1 MSILKDTPDKDFL
14 IRLNTAAAT
23 MGAVVFPAGAYVREL
38 LLGRQRSKVS
48 VIVAGDSVP
57 FIQHLLDSTGANK
70 SDSGD
75 ENDTPALQYDKHL
88 LKVFGGAEITENTG
102 DVQALATV
110 LAQKSFSINA
120 MALDIRPAGFG
131 ALIDPFQGEKDLENR
146 IIRTTLAPDDAFQKS
161 PISMLAAVYL
171 AAKLNFRIEQATFQS
186 IRDNVEL
193 LKTVPRENVT
203 GYFKRLILLKKPSV
217 GLDLLKKSG
226 ISQIIF
232 PELDA
237 MTGVEQRNEYLHK
250 DVFYHTL
257 KVLDN
262 ISEHTDSFELRM
274 AALMH
279 DIAKPQTKRFVNGLG
294 WTFHG
299 HEELGARMVMRIAR
313 RMKLPIA
320 SAEYISKLVRLHM
333 RPSQLVGDAV
343 TDSAVRRLITEA
355 DEDIND
361 LMTLCRADITSK
373 NPHKVRKY
381 LSNFDKVESRM
392 KDVEALDRQ
401 RAFQPAI
408 TGNDIMTHLGVP
420 PGPMIG
426 KIKKAITDAIHAG
439 IIPNEK
445 EACFQYFL
453 EIKERFPGENGEN

>member
-1 MSILKDTPDKDFL
+1 MSILKDTPDKEFL
-14 IRLNTAAAT
+14 IRLNKAAAAVGT
-23 MGAVVFPAGAYVREL
+23 VVFPAGAYVREL
-38 LLGRQRSKVS
+38 MLGRHRSKMCLV
-48 VIVAGDSVP
+48 VAGDTEP
-57 FIQHLLDSTGANK
+57 FIQHLRENAGAGDSA
-70 SDSGD
+70 SGD
-75 ENDTPALQYDKHL
+75 ENETPTLQYDQHL
-88 LKVFGGAEITENTG
+88 VKVFAGEKITKNSG
-102 DVQALATV
+102 SVQALATI
-110 LAQKSFSINA
+110 LNQKDFSINA
-120 MALDIRPAGFG
+120 MALDIRSGKFG
-131 ALIDPFQGEKDLENR
+131 ALIDPFQGEKDLEDR
-146 IIRTTLAPDDAFQKS
+146 IIRTTLAPEVVFQKS
-161 PISMLAAVYL
+161 PLSMLAAVYL
-171 AAKLNFRIEQATFQS
+171 AARLHFRIEQVTFQA
-186 IRDNVEL
+186 IRDNASL

-203 GYFKRLILLKKPSV
+203 SYFKRLILLKKPSF
-217 GLDLLKKSG
+217 GLDLLKKAG
-226 ISQIIF
+226 ISQVVF

-279 DIAKPQTKRFVNGLG
+279 DIAKPQTKRFVNGIG

-333 RPSQLVGDAV
+333 RPSQLVGDGV

-355 DEDIND
+355 DKDIND

-381 LSNFDKVESRM
+381 LNNFDKVESRM
-392 KDVEALDRQ
+392 KDVEALDRE

-439 IIPNEK
+439 EIPNEK

-453 EIKERFPGENGEN
+453 QIKERFSGENGEN

>member
-1 MSILKDTPDKDFL
+1 MSILKDTPDKEFL
-14 IRLNTAAAT
+14 IRLNEAAAAIGT
-23 MGAVVFPAGAYVREL
+23 AVFPAGAYVREL
-38 LLGRQRSKVS
+38 MLGRQRSKMAL
-48 VIVAGDSVP
+48 IVAGDADRFV
-57 FIQHLLDSTGANK
+57 QHLQENAGASK

-75 ENDTPALQYDKHL
+75 EKRIPALQYDQHYLSVLRGIK
-88 LKVFGGAEITENTG
+88 ITENIG
-102 DVQALATV
+102 EARALATV
-110 LAQKSFSINA
+110 LKEKTFSINA
-120 MALDIRPAGFG
+120 MALDIRPDKFG
-131 ALIDPFQGEKDLENR
+131 ALVDPFQGKKDLHDR
-146 IIRTTLAPDDAFQKS
+146 IIRTTLPPEDTFQKS
-161 PISMLAAVYL
+161 PLSMLAAVYL
-171 AAKLNFRIEQATFQS
+171 AAKLHFRIEQATFQR
-186 IRDNVEL
+186 IQDNASL
-193 LKTVPRENVT
+193 LKSVPRENIT
-203 GYFKRLILLKKPSV
+203 SYFKRLMLLKKPSF

-226 ISQIIF
+226 ISEIIF

-279 DIAKPQTKRFVNGLG
+279 DIAKPQTKRFVNGIG

-299 HEELGARMVMRIAR
+299 HEELGARMVMRVAR
-313 RMKLPIA
+313 RMKLPVA

-333 RPSQLVGDAV
+333 RPSQLVGDGV

-355 DEDIND
+355 DKDIND

-381 LSNFDKVESRM
+381 LNNFDKVESRM
-392 KDVEALDRQ
+392 KEVEELDRI
-401 RAFQPAI
+401 RAFKPAI

-439 IIPNEK
+439 KIPNEK

-453 EIKERFPGENGEN
+453 QIKERFSGENGEN